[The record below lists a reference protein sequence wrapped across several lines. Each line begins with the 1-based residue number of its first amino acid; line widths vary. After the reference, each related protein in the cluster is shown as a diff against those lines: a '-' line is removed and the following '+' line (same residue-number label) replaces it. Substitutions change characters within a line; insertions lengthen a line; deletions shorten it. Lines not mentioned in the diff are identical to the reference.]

1 MIGVQIYEVYPC
13 KAAFLLNYNLL
24 LLYISPFRPFTLSP
38 FRKFKLAATNY
49 IKTFLD
55 QKQINEEQYSFHKL
69 SDTWRLS
76 SPIRYEKVLKK
87 KGKTV
92 H

>member
-24 LLYISPFRPFTLSP
+24 LLYISP